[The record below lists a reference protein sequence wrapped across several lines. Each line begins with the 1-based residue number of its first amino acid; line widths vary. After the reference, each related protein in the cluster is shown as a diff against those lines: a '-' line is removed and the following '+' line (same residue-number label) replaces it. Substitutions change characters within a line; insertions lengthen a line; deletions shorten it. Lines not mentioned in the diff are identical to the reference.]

1 MWVLLL
7 KLESKYQFLGRLAI
21 KHQVSMTGYP
31 LSYYK
36 DSNHLYL
43 IQCGFMFGQ
52 EKNKINLIKDIKK
65 QPEYVQSE
73 MKNDFAILVTKQ
85 PLFTEV
91 FWDPRIIRPSP
102 TIINWK
108 EKKHTWELASFD
120 KKLLIKVYTFAKKYL
135 GAKMMKLKQ
144 EKISHI
150 SIMRLLPHL
159 TQKQKQALELA
170 IQNGYYEYP
179 KKITLE
185 KLAQLMKISYA
196 TYQQHL
202 KTAEGKMIPSIYKS
216 L

>member
-1 MWVLLL
+1 
-7 KLESKYQFLGRLAI
+7 
-21 KHQVSMTGYP
+21 
-31 LSYYK
+31 
-36 DSNHLYL
+36 
-43 IQCGFMFGQ
+43 
-52 EKNKINLIKDIKK
+52 
-65 QPEYVQSE
+65 
-73 MKNDFAILVTKQ
+73 
-85 PLFTEV
+85 
-91 FWDPRIIRPSP
+91 
-102 TIINWK
+102 
-108 EKKHTWELASFD
+108 SFD